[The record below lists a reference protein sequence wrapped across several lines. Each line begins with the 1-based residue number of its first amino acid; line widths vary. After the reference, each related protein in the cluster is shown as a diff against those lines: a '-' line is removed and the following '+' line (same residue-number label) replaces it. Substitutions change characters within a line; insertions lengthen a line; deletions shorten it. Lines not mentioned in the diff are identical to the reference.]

1 MDKARHETD
10 ELVVRGISRI
20 CRVGEEQ
27 KISDACAKLV
37 GHPQRIV
44 TAASSSAVTHVVVEE
59 CAGIGRIHDVST
71 SSCTEIERPFRQ
83 QGRRRSQIEY
93 EALFIEPESHSSDRF
108 ERHVLFA
115 VDRTELTRPLR
126 KPDLL
131 KVLHS
136 DQKIAISHTDEELS
150 FAFLVEPDRD

>member
-10 ELVVRGISRI
+10 ELVVGRSSRI
-20 CRVGEEQ
+20 CRVGEEE
-27 KISDACAKLV
+27 KVSDACAKLV
-37 GHPQRIV
+37 GDSQRIV
-44 TAASSSAVTHVVVEE
+44 TAVLSSAVTHVVVEE

-71 SSCTEIERPFRQ
+71 SSRAEVKRPFRQ

-93 EALFIEPESHSSDRF
+93 EGLFIEPESHPSDRF

-115 VDRTELTRPLR
+115 VDRTELARPLR

-131 KVLHS
+131 KVLHA
-136 DQKIAISHTDEELS
+136 DQEIAISHTDEELS
-150 FAFLVEPDRD
+150 